1 MRSPG
6 LAPDASLDEMRRA
19 YVDSLVFHCRR
30 CSHRA
35 ALPLGDLIDRY
46 GSRLKESEIMQRAY
60 CSQCSA
66 RNFDMSQMASSFKRY
81 VKHR

>member
-1 MRSPG
+1 MRGSGLPG
-6 LAPDASLDEMRRA
+6 DASLDEMRRA
-19 YVDSLVFHCRR
+19 YVDSIVFHCRR

-35 ALPLGDLIDRY
+35 AIPVGDLIDRY

-66 RNFDMSQMASSFKRY
+66 RSFDLSPMASSFKRY